1 MKEAIGE
8 SSMTLITIV
17 LVGATITALSV
28 IIGFL
33 IGNQSRRA
41 NCENAG
47 YDYSGGQCK
56 DGDKICTYNK
66 DLDDYI
72 CG

>member
-41 NCENAG
+41 NCENNG
-47 YDYSGGQCK
+47 YEYTGGVCK
-56 DGDKICTYNK
+56 LPDGDCRKVNSDGICE
-66 DLDDYI
+66 D
-72 CG
+72 

>member
-17 LVGATITALSV
+17 LVGAV
-28 IIGFL
+28 ISTVGVLIGFL

-41 NCENAG
+41 NCENNG
-47 YDYSGGQCK
+47 YQYEGGVCK
-56 DGDKICTYNK
+56 LPDGDCKKVNSDGICE
-66 DLDDYI
+66 D
-72 CG
+72 

>member
-1 MKEAIGE
+1 MKETVGE

-17 LVGATITALSV
+17 LVGATITALTA

-41 NCENAG
+41 NCENNG
-47 YDYSGGQCK
+47 YEFVEGVCK
-56 DGDKICTYNK
+56 LPDGDCRKVNSDGICE
-66 DLDDYI
+66 D
-72 CG
+72 